1 MKKSDLR
8 HLIKKLIAEQLVT
21 ESMSVYVHG
30 ANYKRLDNLVDICYR
45 LIDLAVTPVVGKM
58 PPDQM
63 DYFRKNGVPYY
74 ETLTPDGN
82 GFDKPTGTI
91 NFYIGGFMTQS
102 IQQVMKYIFDELRRA
117 GIKWGPI
124 RREQSKMF
132 NSQVIRIPIVKNDQK
147 YSGPPE
153 MSLSNVNAYQ
163 IFHHVLQYEGEHDFS
178 MEAQELKDRIEA
190 LKHDKDWVKKFTM
203 KPFDSH
209 AKEPELP
216 GDEWKHADDTKPDED
231 SPEHNPHMDIVN
243 KIGGGLGARMIGG
256 GLSEDDIINR
266 LNYIWMIADWAVQ
279 HGFKKITVG

>member
-21 ESMSVYVHG
+21 ESMSVYIQG
-30 ANYKRLDNLVDICYR
+30 ANYKRLDNLLDICYR

-74 ETLTPDGN
+74 ETLTPDGD

-124 RREQSKMF
+124 HREQSKMF

-178 MEAQELKDRIEA
+178 MEAQELKDRIES
-190 LKHDKDWVKKFTM
+190 LRNDKDWVKKFTM
-203 KPFDSH
+203 KPIDT
-209 AKEPELP
+209 KMEPELP

-243 KIGGGLGARMIGG
+243 KIGGGLGARLISC
-256 GLSEDDIINR
+256 GLNEDDIINR
-266 LNYIWMIADWAVQ
+266 LNYIWQIADWAVR